1 MCFPHKRM
9 RDMEI
14 IVKTRNNNIKIINEF
29 ELEAELSRIISIKGM
44 DISEVLYKLKRGD
57 LLGFNDVYFKKKD

>member
-29 ELEAELSRIISIKGM
+29 ELEAELSKIISIKGM